1 MSNRALAQ
9 AFNMPKTF
17 SGAHRLV
24 MIALADSASSD
35 TGHSFMGVARLA
47 AYAAVSERTVQRA
60 LRDLERIGLIK
71 TRFNQGGL
79 VGWDEHRRPNLYL
92 WRYDVADRLVREA
105 SWGDTGVTSPGDT
118 GVTPSESWGDTGV
131 TSPGDT
137 GVTTPVTR
145 VSPNPS
151 IEPPSSNPPRRSP
164 PIVGSVSAPQRADAR
179 PTTTA
184 DGDAETA
191 RRGTRIPDGFAITD
205 AMAQWAEEKVPGLDV
220 EAETERF
227 ADYWRAV
234 PGQRGR
240 KTDWVATWRNWM
252 RRAHQDAKAR
262 GTLGAARPRLVLPTT
277 DEAWDAVTQE
287 VFTPTAYRDVMGAS
301 A

>member
-1 MSNRALAQ
+1 M
-9 AFNMPKTF
+9 
-17 SGAHRLV
+17 
-24 MIALADSASSD
+24 
-35 TGHSFMGVARLA
+35 
-47 AYAAVSERTVQRA
+47 
-60 LRDLERIGLIK
+60 
-71 TRFNQGGL
+71 
-79 VGWDEHRRPNLYL
+79 
-92 WRYDVADRLVREA
+92 
-105 SWGDTGVTSPGDT
+105 
-118 GVTPSESWGDTGV
+118 
-131 TSPGDT
+131 
-137 GVTTPVTR
+137 
-145 VSPNPS
+145 
-151 IEPPSSNPPRRSP
+151 
-164 PIVGSVSAPQRADAR
+164 GSVSAPQRADAR

-191 RRGTRIPDGFAITD
+191 RRGTRIPDGFAITE
-205 AMAQWAEEKVPGLDV
+205 AMAQWAEEKVSGLDV